1 MKDLIAGILLSLVL
15 LSLAGCHGGRKE
27 QAPPPDLWQT
37 ARESPLPA
45 DSVITLPLKN
55 DTTLSV
61 TLYLPP
67 RYADTLSFPLLLL
80 FDPHGSGMLP
90 VKKYRAL
97 ARKYGYILAGSNN
110 IRNGMSGTG
119 IDRILRL
126 LTADLY
132 SRFSFDARRL
142 YAAGF
147 SGGARVATL
156 LALTDPS
163 LRGVAAC
170 GGGLP
175 SSGNLPPVRF
185 DLLGFAGRED
195 FNLPELLQ
203 LDASLETQPCRH
215 FLVRFP
221 GKHEWPP
228 APLFED
234 AFRWFAFNA
243 MRDSLIPRNDTMIHS
258 FLRSTEAL
266 LHTSPSPDPLEK
278 EYLLSRIT
286 TFLQGLAVT
295 APYEKKLQQLR
306 ASAAFKNA
314 QEDFASLLLEEK
326 GLEQYYLKN
335 FPTRP
340 LTWWKG
346 ETEKMRREI
355 RGSKGPRHYSLLRV
369 MHYLSLA
376 AFMQT
381 EAALK
386 KHLPAESEKYLS
398 LYKIL
403 DPENPDVWFFDAVY
417 HAQKGERDAA
427 RRSFEKAKALGF
439 SEDDRI
445 RRWPELGEVMSGE

>member
-45 DSVITLPLKN
+45 DSVVTLTLKN
-55 DTTLSV
+55 DTALTV

-203 LDASLETQPCRH
+203 LDASLKTQ
-215 FLVRFP
+215 V
-221 GKHEWPP
+221 
-228 APLFED
+228 
-234 AFRWFAFNA
+234 
-243 MRDSLIPRNDTMIHS
+243 
-258 FLRSTEAL
+258 
-266 LHTSPSPDPLEK
+266 PD
-278 EYLLSRIT
+278 
-286 TFLQGLAVT
+286 
-295 APYEKKLQQLR
+295 
-306 ASAAFKNA
+306 
-314 QEDFASLLLEEK
+314 
-326 GLEQYYLKN
+326 
-335 FPTRP
+335 
-340 LTWWKG
+340 
-346 ETEKMRREI
+346 
-355 RGSKGPRHYSLLRV
+355 
-369 MHYLSLA
+369 
-376 AFMQT
+376 
-381 EAALK
+381 
-386 KHLPAESEKYLS
+386 
-398 LYKIL
+398 
-403 DPENPDVWFFDAVY
+403 
-417 HAQKGERDAA
+417 
-427 RRSFEKAKALGF
+427 
-439 SEDDRI
+439 
-445 RRWPELGEVMSGE
+445 